1 MLYYHYWYFLD
12 KDMLMMSINLNE
24 IAILS
29 INIKEYYKD
38 KKYKELLSCIK
49 WVKKL

>member
-1 MLYYHYWYFLD
+1 MLCYHYWYFLD
-12 KDMLMMSINLNE
+12 KDIWMMSINLND

-38 KKYKELLSCIK
+38 EKYKELL
-49 WVKKL
+49 